1 MVMHKTYANWSSGKD
16 ACLALYT
23 IMQEDTYNVTQ
34 LVTTVNKENHRVSMH
49 GLSIALLEA
58 QATRIGLPLK
68 QIALS
73 GQVSMSD
80 YSRLMKQ
87 AVLDL
92 KEEGFTH
99 ALFGDIF
106 LEDLKKYRD
115 DELAKVAIT
124 GVYPLW
130 KKDTEVILKEFLSL
144 GFKAITVCVNAQL
157 LDKSFCGREV
167 DQSFIDDL
175 PSGIDPCGEHGEFH
189 TFVYDGPIFK
199 EPVHFT
205 IGERVLK
212 TYDRHEN
219 DDDNC
224 FQDKDMERWDTA
236 FWYCDLIATPFNV

>member
-1 MVMHKTYANWSSGKD
+1 MHKTYANWSSGKD

-224 FQDKDMERWDTA
+224 FQDKDMERWDTS
-236 FWYCDLIATPFNV
+236 FWYCDLIATSSKV

>member
-1 MVMHKTYANWSSGKD
+1 MHKTYANWSSGKD

-175 PSGIDPCGEHGEFH
+175 PSGIDLCGEHGEFH

-224 FQDKDMERWDTA
+224 FQDKDMERWDTS
-236 FWYCDLIATPFNV
+236 FWYCDLIATSSKV